1 MNYTY
6 DPTKIALGG
15 KDQVRFELG
24 DVGPE
29 YAIGDEEITAIITV
43 YTDLLSAKLKIAES
57 IYRRFTYEVDHTAGG
72 VSLQLGQ
79 RAERWKAIYEELR
92 KRRAMT
98 RAPELNTESTTDAED
113 EGHYFRTGFTDTDQ
127 QTSYTEEI

>member
-29 YAIGDEEITAIITV
+29 YAISDDEIAAIIAV

-79 RAERWKAIYEELR
+79 RAERWKKIYEDLR

-98 RAPELNTESTTDAED
+98 RAPELNTESTTDALD
-113 EGHYFRTGFTDTDQ
+113 EGHYFKTGFTDTDQ
-127 QTSYTEEI
+127 QTSYTEDI